1 MELLFYIVT
10 AFFFFSSEILGSVTL
25 GNSLNL
31 QLLLVIA
38 CTRYCFCGPV
48 EQTSALKYDC

>member
-48 EQTSALKYDC
+48 EQNLCFEI